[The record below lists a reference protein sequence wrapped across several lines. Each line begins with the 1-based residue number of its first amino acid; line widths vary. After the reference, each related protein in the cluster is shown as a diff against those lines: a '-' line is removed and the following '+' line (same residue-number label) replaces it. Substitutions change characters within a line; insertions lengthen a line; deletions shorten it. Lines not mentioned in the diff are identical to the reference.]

1 MRTVGLVFKEEKKK
15 TEKPKE
21 EKEKKKTEP
30 EKPEA
35 GDENGEIQE

>member
-30 EKPEA
+30 
-35 GDENGEIQE
+35 GDENGEVQE